1 MSDKEKG
8 ASRTSRPARPGKQQ
22 RARLIDVAR
31 AVAVHPSTVS
41 RVLSEDRDAR
51 VGPQTAARIRE
62 VAAQLG
68 YIPNASAAALKTSA
82 THLIGV
88 IVHDIA
94 DPVYPRILT
103 GIERQLAKA
112 GYMAVIG
119 NTGFD
124 PDAETD
130 MFAKMSAR
138 LVDGVIL
145 GTTRLQDP
153 VVRRAGEEGVPLV
166 SVLRRPQDA
175 DCAAVIDDCLFGM
188 QALAQAVACA
198 GHRDVGVI
206 AAPQHLSTGKERL
219 AGILA
224 GLRAHGVEIADDRL
238 VFVPR
243 MTSEEGEAAAQE
255 LLARRATPPSVIM
268 AVNDRVALGA
278 LRALR
283 KTGLRCPHD
292 VSLTGY
298 NETHPLDLIDPPL
311 TSVAIDLDRVGAMAA
326 DRLLALIDNP
336 ALPREVD
343 RIMPEL
349 RLRASMAQR

>member
-1 MSDKEKG
+1 VSDEETG
-8 ASRTSRPARPGKQQ
+8 PERIVPATGPGKKT

-31 AVAVHPSTVS
+31 AVDVHPSTVS
-41 RVLSEDRDAR
+41 RVLSGDREAR
-51 VGPQTAARIRE
+51 VGPDTAARIRK
-62 VAAQLG
+62 VASRLG
-68 YIPNASAAALKTSA
+68 YVPNASAAALKTRSSR
-82 THLIGV
+82 LIGV

-103 GIERQLAKA
+103 GLERRLARA

-145 GTTRLQDP
+145 GTTRLVDP
-153 VVRRAGEEGVPLV
+153 VVAMAEDLGLPLV
-166 SVLRRPQDA
+166 SVLRRPEDPN
-175 DCAAVIDDCLFGM
+175 CAAVIDDCLSGM
-188 QALAQAVACA
+188 RALAQAVAAA

-206 AAPQHLSTGKERL
+206 AAPQNLSTSKDRL
-219 AGILA
+219 EGIVT
-224 GLRAHGVEIADDRL
+224 GLRAHGVDIADDRL

-243 MTSEEGEAAAQE
+243 MTSEDGAAATQQ

-278 LRALR
+278 LRTLR
-283 KTGLRCPHD
+283 KAGLHCPQD

-326 DRLLALIDNP
+326 DRLLALIETP
-336 ALPREVD
+336 GLPRTVD

-349 RLRASMAQR
+349 RLRASLARR

>member
-1 MSDKEKG
+1 MSDEETG
-8 ASRTSRPARPGKQQ
+8 SERIFPASAPGKKT

-31 AVAVHPSTVS
+31 AVNVHPSTVS
-41 RVLSEDRDAR
+41 RVLSGDREAR
-51 VGPQTAARIRE
+51 VGPDTAARIRE

-68 YIPNASAAALKTSA
+68 YVPNASAAALKTRSSR
-82 THLIGV
+82 LIGV

-103 GIERQLAKA
+103 GLERRLARA

-124 PDAETD
+124 HEAEID

-153 VVRRAGEEGVPLV
+153 VVRRAGELGVPLV
-166 SVLRRPQDA
+166 SVLRRTQDP
-175 DCAAVIDDCLFGM
+175 DCAAVIDDCLSGM
-188 QALAQAVACA
+188 RALARAVAAA

-219 AGILA
+219 EGMLE
-224 GLRAHGVEIADDRL
+224 GLRAHGVEVPDDRL

-243 MTSEEGEAAAQE
+243 MTSEEGEAAAAR
-255 LLARRATPPSVIM
+255 LLARRAKPPSVIM

-283 KTGLRCPHD
+283 RAGLRCPRD

-336 ALPREVD
+336 ALPRGID
-343 RIMPEL
+343 RIAPEL
-349 RLRASMAQR
+349 RLRASLAPC

>member
-1 MSDKEKG
+1 MSDEETG
-8 ASRTSRPARPGKQQ
+8 SERIFPASAPGKKT

-31 AVAVHPSTVS
+31 AVNVHPSTVS
-41 RVLSEDRDAR
+41 RVLSGDREAR
-51 VGPQTAARIRE
+51 VGPDTAARIRE

-68 YIPNASAAALKTSA
+68 YVPNASAAALKTRSSR
-82 THLIGV
+82 LIGV

-103 GIERQLAKA
+103 GLERRLARA

-124 PDAETD
+124 HEAEID

-153 VVRRAGEEGVPLV
+153 VVARPGTGGAAGLGAAP
-166 SVLRRPQDA
+166 PQDP
-175 DCAAVIDDCLFGM
+175 DCAAVIDDCLSGM
-188 QALAQAVACA
+188 RALAQAVAAA

-219 AGILA
+219 EGMLE
-224 GLRAHGVEIADDRL
+224 GLRAHGVEVPDDRL

-243 MTSEEGEAAAQE
+243 MTSEEGEAAAAR
-255 LLARRATPPSVIM
+255 LLARRAKPPSVIM

-283 KTGLRCPHD
+283 RAGLRCPRD

-336 ALPREVD
+336 ALPRGID
-343 RIMPEL
+343 RIAPEL
-349 RLRASMAQR
+349 RLRASLAPC